1 MWCYETKVQTL
12 LRRAYVRHPGR
23 STYTLQDL
31 TSGRR
36 SSCVDERIIHPT
48 DYCWPHRLCPPA
60 HSSTGLGD
68 VNWQRK
74 IKPNKGLSI
83 RILLFLS
90 RLTHIIARWGKG
102 LWAVIKVS
110 NVGITSA
117 PTLTTETQQPR
128 TGKNLFRITQF
139 FELLFNFKPHF
150 ITTRK
155 EMIYWSLIMEANKW
169 YFTCYK
175 IHQ

>member
-1 MWCYETKVQTL
+1 MLWNESSNPIRKNIRATPWPKYLHFTGSHLRKKVVMCRWKDYSSYRLLLATSFMPTSPLKHWARWCKLTTEDQTKQGV
-12 LRRAYVRHPGR
+12 
-23 STYTLQDL
+23 
-31 TSGRR
+31 
-36 SSCVDERIIHPT
+36 
-48 DYCWPHRLCPPA
+48 
-60 HSSTGLGD
+60 
-68 VNWQRK
+68 
-74 IKPNKGLSI
+74 I

-90 RLTHIIARWGKG
+90 RLTHIIGRWGKG

-117 PTLTTETQQPR
+117 PTLTTETRQPR
-128 TGKNLFRITQF
+128 TGKILFQITQF
-139 FELLFNFKPHF
+139 FESFINFKPHF